1 MAITSS
7 VQVSRLVKEWNS
19 EIEDYL
25 KNIGEKSQIY
35 SLLHKNSEKK
45 YNKISYQFDI
55 PNIVI
60 STVAGTLS
68 ISSSSLFQGME
79 KEASVFIG
87 VLSLIS
93 SILTTINSYFGFKKR
108 CETHRLVSI
117 QYQKLFL
124 KIDLVLGLKQEER
137 PSLNEFIKFVTDE
150 FNRLAEISPIIDT
163 DLMTEF
169 KNKFKEYDTKVSF
182 PNELNGLSNITIYK
196 SAEEIMSEEQRNKML
211 MVQHQNNMLLEEHRN
226 KMLVEDIQNRMLIE
240 QQEKKMLMEEQL
252 HRMLLEKQERKMT
265 MEENRNKMLIEEQ
278 QKKMLMQEELHR
290 MLIQE
295 KENNMHIEHKLKN
308 YTTEQSDN
316 KSHSHE
322 EHHNRILTEE
332 ETNRVSTSDKC
343 DVQEHEEDREEHHKE
358 DNEGDHEE
366 DQDTKEVGQG
376 NEEDRGEDSV

>member
-1 MAITSS
+1 MAMTSS
-7 VQVSRLVKEWNS
+7 IQVSRSVKEWNS
-19 EIEDYL
+19 EIDEYL

-55 PNIVI
+55 PNIII

-87 VLSLIS
+87 ILSLIS

-137 PSLNEFIKFVTDE
+137 PSLNELIKFVSDE

-163 DLMTEF
+163 DLITEF
-169 KNKFKEYDTKVSF
+169 KNKFKDYDNKVSF

-196 SAEEIMSEEQRNKML
+196 SPEEICSEEYRNKML
-211 MVQHQNNMLLEEHRN
+211 MIQHQNNMLLEEQRN
-226 KMLVEDIQNRMLIE
+226 KMLMEDNKNRMLIE
-240 QQEKKMLMEEQL
+240 EQEKKMLLEEQLHRMLIEKQEKKMLMEE
-252 HRMLLEKQERKMT
+252 HH
-265 MEENRNKMLIEEQ
+265 NKMLIEEQ
-278 QKKMLMQEELHR
+278 HKKMLMQEELHK

-295 KENNMHIEHKLKN
+295 KENNILIEEKLKK
-308 YTTEQSDN
+308 YTTEQIDN
-316 KSHSHE
+316 SNIQK
-322 EHHNRILTEE
+322 
-332 ETNRVSTSDKC
+332 
-343 DVQEHEEDREEHHKE
+343 HKE
-358 DNEGDHEE
+358 DNETNKNDVVHDDEE
-366 DQDTKEVGQG
+366 K
-376 NEEDRGEDSV
+376 GEDSV

>member
-1 MAITSS
+1 MAMTSS
-7 VQVSRLVKEWNS
+7 IQVSRTVKEWNN

-87 VLSLIS
+87 ILSLIS

-124 KIDLVLGLKQEER
+124 KIDLVLGLKQVER
-137 PSLNEFIKFVTDE
+137 PSLNEFIKFVSDE

-163 DLMTEF
+163 DLITEF
-169 KNKFKEYDTKVSF
+169 KNKFKEYDNKVSF
-182 PNELNGLSNITIYK
+182 PNELNGLCNITIYK
-196 SAEEIMSEEQRNKML
+196 SNEDICNEEYRNKML
-211 MVQHQNNMLLEEHRN
+211 MIQHQNNMLIEEHRN
-226 KMLVEDIQNRMLIE
+226 KMIMEDIQNRMLIE
-240 QQEKKMLMEEQL
+240 EQEKKMLLEEQL
-252 HRMLLEKQERKMT
+252 HRMLIEKQEK
-265 MEENRNKMLIEEQ
+265 Q
-278 QKKMLMQEELHR
+278 MLM
-290 MLIQE
+290 QE
-295 KENNMHIEHKLKN
+295 KENNIQIEEKLKK
-308 YTTEQSDN
+308 YTTKQSDN
-316 KSHSHE
+316 
-322 EHHNRILTEE
+322 
-332 ETNRVSTSDKC
+332 C
-343 DVQEHEEDREEHHKE
+343 DIQKHKE
-358 DNEGDHEE
+358 DNETKQEEVAQYEKERGD
-366 DQDTKEVGQG
+366 
-376 NEEDRGEDSV
+376 DSV

>member
-1 MAITSS
+1 MTSS
-7 VQVSRLVKEWNS
+7 VQVSRLVKEWNG

-60 STVAGTLS
+60 ATVAGTLS

-79 KEASVFIG
+79 KEASIFIG
-87 VLSLIS
+87 ILSLTS
-93 SILTTINSYFGFKKR
+93 SILTTVNSYFGFKKR

-124 KIDLVLGLKQEER
+124 KIDLVLGLKHEER

-163 DLMTEF
+163 DLMSEF
-169 KNKFKEYDTKVSF
+169 KNKFKEYVSKVSF

-196 SAEEIMSEEQRNKML
+196 SAEEIISEEHRNKML
-211 MVQHQNNMLLEEHRN
+211 MAQHQNNMLLEEHRN
-226 KMLVEDIQNRMLIE
+226 KMLMEDLHNRMLIE
-240 QQEKKMLMEEQL
+240 EQEKKMLIEEQL
-252 HRMLLEKQERKMT
+252 HRMLLEKQDKKMS
-265 MEENRNKMLIEEQ
+265 MEEHRNKMLIEEQ
-278 QKKMLMQEELHR
+278 KKKMLMQEELHR

-295 KENNMHIEHKLKN
+295 KENDMHIKEKLKI
-308 YTTEQSDN
+308 YTTEQRDN
-316 KSHSHE
+316 KCDE
-322 EHHNRILTEE
+322 QKDEKDENCNIILTEGE
-332 ETNRVSTSDKC
+332 MSRVSTSDS
-343 DVQEHEEDREEHHKE
+343 VQEHKE
-358 DNEGDHEE
+358 YH
-366 DQDTKEVGQG
+366 DTTQKEVAQHDD
-376 NEEDRGEDSV
+376 EKTGEDSV